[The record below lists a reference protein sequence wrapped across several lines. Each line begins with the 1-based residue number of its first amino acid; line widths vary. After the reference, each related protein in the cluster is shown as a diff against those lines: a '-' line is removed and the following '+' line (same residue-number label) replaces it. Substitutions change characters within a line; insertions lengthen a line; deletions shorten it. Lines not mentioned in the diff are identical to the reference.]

1 MVSSTGWIYSSLH
14 QNDVAFDDPYAV
26 NADKSN
32 FELWKTQWFTVGATA
47 KNPSSALLKL
57 HFDYRTNY
65 DHNDSLS
72 KNVVFTSFTCC
83 LEALCITFSSHCYF
97 SILFHFCP
105 FFWPSDL
112 SQQLLSHANHANV
125 TKLPSRSWAGLLFHT
140 SCHSNITLEPF
151 RVWHL
156 GPCCIKV
163 GL

>member
-1 MVSSTGWIYSSLH
+1 MKNWVIYCSS
-14 QNDVAFDDPYAV
+14 
-26 NADKSN
+26 
-32 FELWKTQWFTVGATA
+32 TA

-72 KNVVFTSFTCC
+72 KNVIFTPFTCC

-156 GPCCIKV
+156 RPCCIKG
-163 GL
+163 GLKRSKSLTTGRVSTHISRMAEWHHWILSQI